1 MLAEI
6 KTIVQW
12 KIWRKKKSKEYP
24 KIKRIKWEI
33 KFYEAWRINMKTK
46 LQVLISGFRERE
58 QMELNKNKNL
68 GIPER

>member
-1 MLAEI
+1 MEDLE
-6 KTIVQW
+6 
-12 KIWRKKKSKEYP
+12 KKKSKEYP

-58 QMELNKNKNL
+58 QMELNKNKSL

>member
-1 MLAEI
+1 
-6 KTIVQW
+6 
-12 KIWRKKKSKEYP
+12 
-24 KIKRIKWEI
+24 
-33 KFYEAWRINMKTK
+33 MKTK